1 MIVVSVIL
9 HSAVTGQTTEL
20 ARAVIHNVGGTSTLG
35 DYEAFACRGR
45 DKDALH
51 DNMVAV
57 LKKQTKPAHSG
68 RVEKASAASAARLA
82 PCCKGASFNGVWQ
95 MITGLLIVAFFAGWW
110 QVLNCADRG
119 VAPDWFFASI
129 VGALCTT
136 LLLLKTVFGG

>member
-45 DKDALH
+45 DKDA
-51 DNMVAV
+51 
-57 LKKQTKPAHSG
+57 
-68 RVEKASAASAARLA
+68 R
-82 PCCKGASFNGVWQ
+82 
-95 MITGLLIVAFFAGWW
+95 
-110 QVLNCADRG
+110 